1 MTLAD
6 SRKALLAMHAEG
18 RRDQFLDLGF
28 RYLDE
33 VRDDAEI
40 TLNVLKALVHAGL
53 GGPARELLAHRHDL
67 AAAGLDTG
75 ELARSLEPVPDGRVP
90 WIETDGVFTANLEAL
105 LAHRRNLCDAA
116 AELRTAHMEYELHRS
131 GDGQFHLSQR
141 EPGRLRRWVG
151 SFHDPTGAADL
162 RIPLGPSGPATVV
175 IGTGVSRLVDRV
187 YAATRPDEGAASV
200 PIFVIDDAL
209 ASVAAWLRTQDRT
222 NMLGDPR
229 LCLFVGPTALQ
240 QFEQFLALN
249 EDIAPAEALFSPPW
263 AGDQGREAAQVTRR
277 IKARRQQAM
286 IELAGRH
293 RRRADR
299 RSITDW
305 IGRLQPGAAILGFT
319 TRSTTMLQ
327 YSMRDIG
334 HAFEALGYRFTLA
347 IEKENHRYHSS
358 LTTSRTVYET
368 DPALIILINHFRHE
382 QPQAMGA
389 GPILSWIQ
397 DPSDVV
403 LSKRTGESISP
414 LDFVCGYYSKQ
425 CVEEFHFPR
434 EQFEPIRFFPICS
447 HIFHDG
453 ANDPDEEDLLAC
465 DIMYVGHQLEPPAS
479 LRQRFRS
486 RYDARYH
493 PLLDH
498 LDAVVAKY
506 FTNGQHLLL
515 PESSCIVV
523 EAAKSLGVDVPEAAR
538 TSIAH
543 FYAYRLFDSM
553 YREQT
558 LEWVSDWAL
567 RTNRRFRLYGRG
579 WQTHVTLRRWAV
591 GPIEHGPRLREAY
604 RGATLVLQ
612 PIPTGF
618 KHQRTFEALASGALV
633 LTRYSPNDYELLS
646 VAEYNTRFGGL
657 RNNPGTPASFPL
669 LDRVVF
675 HDREEF
681 EQHAESF
688 LRDAAAREELQRE
701 FRRTTLESFTYDS
714 VVPQIIARIRSGTT
728 RPDLTHGSRPRSIDA
743 SS

>member
-293 RRRADR
+293 RRRADQ
-299 RSITDW
+299 RSITDG

-368 DPALIILINHFRHE
+368 DPALIVLINHFRHE
-382 QPQAMGA
+382 KSGA
-389 GPILSWIQ
+389 LGATPVLTWNQ
-397 DPSDVV
+397 DPNVTV
-403 LSKRTGESISP
+403 LSRETGESIGP
-414 LDFVCGYYSKQ
+414 LDFVCGYYHRR
-425 CVEEFHFPR
+425 CTTEFGYPAS
-434 EQFEPIRFFPICS
+434 RFFSTSVPVS
-447 HIFHDG
+447 TRIFHDG
-453 ANDPDEEDLLAC
+453 PVPSDDAARYAC
-465 DIMYVGHQLEPPAS
+465 DLMYVGHLHADVEQHLAHW
-479 LRQRFRS
+479 RS
-486 RYDARYH
+486 STAPDLH
-493 PLLDH
+493 PLLDAVRDEITALHGRGEHIAVPRPIVERLAGALH
-498 LDAVVAKY
+498 LD
-506 FTNGQHLLL
+506 LD
-515 PESSCIVV
+515 
-523 EAAKSLGVDVPEAAR
+523 EAAIEDLSNYFSYRLYDIIYRRETLGWAAEWAAR
-538 TSIAH
+538 TGRV
-543 FYAYRLFDSM
+543 FK
-553 YREQT
+553 
-558 LEWVSDWAL
+558 
-567 RTNRRFRLYGRG
+567 LYGRG
-579 WQTHVTLRRWAV
+579 WANDPVLGRYAA
-591 GPIEHGPRLREAY
+591 GPIEHGEPLRRAY
-604 RGATLVLQ
+604 RCATLALQ
-612 PIPTGF
+612 TIPGGF
-618 KHQRTFEALASGALV
+618 KHQRAYEALASGCTV
-633 LTRYSPNDYELLS
+633 LGRHVPPDFVGMGSAHD
-646 VAEYNTRFGGL
+646 
-657 RNNPGTPASFPL
+657 FPT

-675 HDREEF
+675 
-681 EQHAESF
+681 
-688 LRDAAAREELQRE
+688 RDARELADLAERFLSDEALRRE
-701 FRRTTLESFTYDS
+701 VHGEFVDVVYRKFTYKG
-714 VVPQIIARIRSGTT
+714 VVGDLIGKIRGA
-728 RPDLTHGSRPRSIDA
+728 PNTH
-743 SS
+743 SSEERCQ